1 MSSRADRCGEQGP
14 CVRCGVGTSRPD
26 DSPQIIPY
34 LYYEDATKALDFLV
48 DAFGFEVKSA
58 FRDDHGEVL
67 TAQLR
72 TGEGVVMIGPGMEGF
87 GTRGVE
93 DPEWATTRM
102 FVYVDDVDAHYE
114 RSRAAGARIVSEPA
128 VHFSDNKIYVAADRG
143 GQQWIF
149 AQPTDPEG

>member
-48 DAFGFEVKSA
+48 EAFGFEVKSA

-114 RSRAAGARIVSEPA
+114 RSRAAGAGIVSEPA

>member
-1 MSSRADRCGEQGP
+1 MTA
-14 CVRCGVGTSRPD
+14 RPD

-48 DAFGFEVKSA
+48 HAFGFEVKSA
-58 FRDDHGEVL
+58 FRDDNGDVL

-72 TGEGVVMIGPGMEGF
+72 TDDGLVMVGPGMNGS
-87 GTRGVE
+87 GTRGIQ
-93 DPEWATTRM
+93 DPDRATTRM

-114 RSRAAGARIVSEPA
+114 RARVAGARIVSEPA
-128 VHFSDNKIYVAADRG
+128 MHFSDNKIYVASDCG

-149 AQPTDPEG
+149 AEPTDPEGTAGKGQDSS